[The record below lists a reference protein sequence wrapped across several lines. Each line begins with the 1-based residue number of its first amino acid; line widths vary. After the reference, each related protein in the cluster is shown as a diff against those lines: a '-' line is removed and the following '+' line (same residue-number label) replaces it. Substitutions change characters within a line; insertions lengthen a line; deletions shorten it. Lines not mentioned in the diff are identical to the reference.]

1 MLRKNEGDKEILL
14 ENRQLVGIFF
24 AVVVLLAV
32 AFTGGYVVG
41 KGSAGK
47 TQQASPAP
55 VQAAADAAA
64 PIGETHSIPAAPA
77 NGQKSVNGQKSELPG
92 LTRRLAPEEQ
102 ADANQARQ
110 QDSIEGFTP
119 QHGERFLQVAAV
131 SREEADTV
139 ADVLRKKGFEAHAVQ
154 KPGTGAIYRVLIGPI
169 QSAGELS
176 KTRDALRRTGF
187 TGVFTRRY

>member
-1 MLRKNEGDKEILL
+1 MQ
-14 ENRQLVGIFF
+14 NRQLLGIFF
-24 AVVVLLAV
+24 AVVVLLGV
-32 AFTGGYVVG
+32 AFTGGYMVG
-41 KGSAGK
+41 KGSAAK
-47 TQQASPAP
+47 KQEASPAP
-55 VQAAADAAA
+55 VQDAAEAAA

-77 NGQKSVNGQKSELPG
+77 TGQKSELPG
-92 LTRRLAPEEQ
+92 LTRRLTPEAQ

-131 SREEADTV
+131 SRDEADTV
-139 ADVLRKKGFEAHAVQ
+139 ADVLRKKGFRAHAVQ
-154 KPGTGAIYRVLIGPI
+154 KPGKGAIYRVLIGPI
-169 QSAGELS
+169 QSPGELS

>member
-1 MLRKNEGDKEILL
+1 MLRKNEGDREILL
-14 ENRQLVGIFF
+14 QNRQLLGIFF
-24 AVVVLLAV
+24 AVVVLLGV

-41 KGSAGK
+41 KGSAAK
-47 TQQASPAP
+47 KQEASPAP
-55 VQAAADAAA
+55 VQTTADAAA
-64 PIGETHSIPAAPA
+64 PIGETHSIPAAP
-77 NGQKSVNGQKSELPG
+77 VNGQKTELPG
-92 LTRRLAPEEQ
+92 LTRRLAPEAQ
-102 ADANQARQ
+102 ADANQAR

-131 SREEADTV
+131 SRDEADTV
-139 ADVLRKKGFEAHAVQ
+139 ADVLRKKGFRAHAVQ
-154 KPGTGAIYRVLIGPI
+154 KPGNGAVYRVLIGPI